1 MKKKKELITNNIEAS
16 SPNRLFWLDN
26 AKAFGIIAIIWG
38 HLAENIL
45 KNYISDV
52 HLQYKFIYSFHIPLF
67 FILSG
72 YIAKQPGSNIHSFIK
87 EKFMTRI
94 IPIMFFTILI
104 LPFYLMKDKVTQGS
118 INLNQL
124 FDNSLFLI
132 RGISIFNPLTWF
144 LSCLFSVE
152 LIHFFVSPFLDNKKS
167 RIGIYMVLFYTI
179 GWLITWKRNLILEI
193 LQIGD
198 FWFIYEAI
206 GAYSF
211 YLLGRLLFTSDIF
224 RKKTSLYMN
233 ILLLIIST
241 VLLVSTF
248 NLNQGDFQ
256 GSPGNVVL
264 FASGIYG
271 NIFYFPLTAIAGSL
285 CVILFSRLIGP
296 IKLVQYIGRNTLILM
311 GLNGICLK
319 YLNNFLV
326 NQGINIISNN
336 ALSIF
341 ALCGVL
347 TCISLLLCLPFTWL
361 LENYLP
367 QLIGKPK
374 VKGPLLPRLLNTSS

>member
-118 INLNQL
+118 IDLNRL

-152 LIHFFVSPFLDNKKS
+152 LIHFF
-167 RIGIYMVLFYTI
+167 
-179 GWLITWKRNLILEI
+179 
-193 LQIGD
+193 
-198 FWFIYEAI
+198 
-206 GAYSF
+206 
-211 YLLGRLLFTSDIF
+211 LGNR
-224 RKKTSLYMN
+224 
-233 ILLLIIST
+233 
-241 VLLVSTF
+241 
-248 NLNQGDFQ
+248 
-256 GSPGNVVL
+256 
-264 FASGIYG
+264 
-271 NIFYFPLTAIAGSL
+271 
-285 CVILFSRLIGP
+285 
-296 IKLVQYIGRNTLILM
+296 
-311 GLNGICLK
+311 GL
-319 YLNNFLV
+319 
-326 NQGINIISNN
+326 
-336 ALSIF
+336 
-341 ALCGVL
+341 
-347 TCISLLLCLPFTWL
+347 
-361 LENYLP
+361 
-367 QLIGKPK
+367 
-374 VKGPLLPRLLNTSS
+374 